1 MLKFYSKNRTTKE
14 SCMALLRIILK
25 LKYNPNLSNRIT
37 EVNLQEINDNGNVK
51 VKLINENS
59 FKFKLA

>member
-1 MLKFYSKNRTTKE
+1 MDIRLDPKIFKYMKTKRKE
-14 SCMALLRIILK
+14 
-25 LKYNPNLSNRIT
+25 PNLSNRIA

-51 VKLINENS
+51 VKLIDENS